1 MSFTSNLRHRKAYKA
16 FLMLLVIAA
25 TCAAAAGAKAWLS
38 PPVSPP
44 ASAPPSRSAT
54 QGASEQEEPEAEV
67 VKILPTGF
75 EPRQITRPR
84 GRFLLMVSNRT
95 GLDEVEWRLD
105 REAGGRLHAVRL
117 SEGRLGSRQYEDLPP
132 GTYVLT
138 EAGHPDWVCRI
149 TITPN

>member
-1 MSFTSNLRHRKAYKA
+1 MLSTSNLRHRKAFKA
-16 FLMLLVIAA
+16 SLMLLVVAA
-25 TCAAAAGAKAWLS
+25 TFGGAVGAKAWFS
-38 PPVSPP
+38 PSPSL
-44 ASAPPSRSAT
+44 AIPPRSGT
-54 QGASEQEEPEAEV
+54 KIIPEQEGPEAEV

-84 GRFLLMVSNRT
+84 GGFLLVLSNRT
-95 GLDEVEWRLD
+95 GLDDVEWRLD
-105 REAGGRLHAVRL
+105 REAGGRLHAVRI
-117 SEGRLGSRQYEDLPP
+117 SEGRLVSKQHADLPP

>member
-1 MSFTSNLRHRKAYKA
+1 MSFTSKLRHRKAYKA
-16 FLMLLVIAA
+16 SLMLLVVAA
-25 TCAAAAGAKAWLS
+25 TSAAAVGAKAWFSS
-38 PPVSPP
+38 PPPTALAIPP
-44 ASAPPSRSAT
+44 RSAAQST
-54 QGASEQEEPEAEV
+54 PEQDGPEAEV

-84 GRFLLMVSNRT
+84 GGFLLVVSNRT
-95 GLDEVEWRLD
+95 GLDDVDWRLD
-105 REAGGRLHAVRL
+105 REAGGRLHAVRM
-117 SEGRLGSRQYEDLPP
+117 SEGRLVSKQHADLPP

>member
-1 MSFTSNLRHRKAYKA
+1 MSFTSNLRHRKAYRTSLA
-16 FLMLLVIAA
+16 LFVVAVAGVAA
-25 TCAAAAGAKAWLS
+25 VGTKAWFS
-38 PPVSPP
+38 
-44 ASAPPSRSAT
+44 SAPSPAPVISPRSGI
-54 QGASEQEEPEAEV
+54 QGAPEQEGPEAEV

-84 GRFLLMVSNRT
+84 GEFLLVVSNRT
-95 GLDEVEWRLD
+95 GLDDVDWRLD
-105 REAGGRLHAVRL
+105 REAGGRLHAVRM
-117 SEGRLGSRQYEDLPP
+117 SEGRLVSKQHTDLPP